1 MRGSGTSLI
10 AKLEAVTPLFLG
22 GADPRG
28 QPELRP
34 PAFRGTLR
42 YWLRAALGG
51 VLGDADLAG
60 LRQAEAQV
68 FGSASEHQAAASP
81 VTVRIEGSSALS
93 TVNYSELTG
102 GQQHRQQK
110 RHTVRAG
117 LAYLFFAARRTRWQ
131 PERKALTGSFYL
143 QLRLRPGQS
152 DGALQKAY
160 AALWLLTHL
169 GGVGSRA
176 RRGAGAVQAVD
187 QNFAPIPDL
196 PLPVQARTPRQLVDE
211 LQTGLRKIQQVLGK
225 AYSPDFQKPSEFDI
239 IHPNTCR
246 IWVLNRVY
254 PQWYDA
260 LDEIGRCFS
269 EFRNRRRPD
278 YEVLRGVI
286 ARNESLSQPVQRAAF
301 GLPLPLYYRSLNQ
314 QVTLQSYRHD
324 RRASPLV
331 IRAVKLA
338 DGQYTVLLVWFQS
351 RFLPDGDKLVLKK
364 DKAELAKGPVPG
376 DTLISTFIT
385 GPDPVKRSLR
395 DRGLHLLQV
404 TYG

>member
-1 MRGSGTSLI
+1 MTASGTSLI
-10 AKLEAVTPLFLG
+10 AKIEAVTPLFLG

-51 VLGDADLAG
+51 VLGDDDLAG
-60 LRQAEAQV
+60 LREAEAKV
-68 FGSASEHQAAASP
+68 FGSASENRAAASP

-93 TVNYSELTG
+93 TVSYSELTG
-102 GQQHRQQK
+102 SRQRQQQK
-110 RHTVRAG
+110 GHTVRAG
-117 LAYLFFAARRTRWQ
+117 LAYLFFAARQ

-169 GGVGSRA
+169 GGVGSRV

-196 PLPVQARTPRQLVDE
+196 PLPVQARTPQQLVDE
-211 LQTGLRKIQQVLGK
+211 LQTGLRKIQQVLGE
-225 AYSPDFQKPSEFDI
+225 AYSPDVQKPSEFDI

-246 IWVLNRVY
+246 IWVLDSVY
-254 PQWYDA
+254 QQWYDA

-301 GLPLPLYYRSLNQ
+301 GLPLPLYYRSPSQ
-314 QVTLQSYRHD
+314 QVTLQSCRHD

-331 IRAVKLA
+331 IRAVRLA
-338 DGQYTVLLVWFQS
+338 GGQYTVLLVWFQS

-364 DKAELAKGPVPG
+364 GKNELAKGPVP
-376 DTLISTFIT
+376 DDALISTFIT